1 MSDFFKQICDDI
13 ERMASLAVKLK
24 RSEGAN
30 VKFEM
35 CERVGLTIH
44 DHAEPAYHLG
54 KYVRAEDI
62 ERVLAEAVTVYGHVK
77 EGKPNWWGP
86 RENGQFNDTHTALL
100 INVRPIK
107 PKDSAEQVLKEW
119 VQYCEGSAKPGTY
132 DNLLY
137 RARKV
142 LGEK

>member
-62 ERVLAEAVTVYGHVK
+62 ERVLAEGKTVRNSTLANNVWSDVGNYGPLS
-77 EGKPNWWGP
+77 G
-86 RENGQFNDTHTALL
+86 LL
-100 INVRPIK
+100 IAITPIK
-107 PKDSAEQVLKEW
+107 PKDTAEQVLKEW
-119 VQYCEGSAKPGTY
+119 VQYCEVSAKPGTY
-132 DNLLY
+132 DNLLH

>member
-1 MSDFFKQICDDI
+1 VSDFFKQICDDI

-35 CERVGLTIH
+35 CEWVGLEIKG
-44 DHAEPAYHLG
+44 ASYHYG
-54 KYVRAEDI
+54 DTMVVRASDV
-62 ERVLAEAVTVYGHVK
+62 ERVLAE
-77 EGKPNWWGP
+77 GK
-86 RENGQFNDTHTALL
+86 QVFFQKDTHSTGMSYCCDVKDDLDTHSGLL
-100 INVRPIK
+100 IAITPIK
-107 PKDSAEQVLKEW
+107 PKDTAEQVLKEW
-119 VQYCEGSAKPGTY
+119 VQYCEASAKPGTY

>member
-35 CERVGLTIH
+35 CEKLGLTVVSR
-44 DHAEPAYHLG
+44 DYVPALE
-54 KYVRAEDI
+54 V
-62 ERVLAEAVTVYGHVK
+62 ERVLAEGKTVRNSTLANNVWSDVGNYGPLS
-77 EGKPNWWGP
+77 G
-86 RENGQFNDTHTALL
+86 LL
-100 INVRPIK
+100 IAITPIK
-107 PKDSAEQVLKEW
+107 PKDTAEQVLKEW